1 MSTPHFVV
9 HAVKIDGDV
18 AVVDGRHCE
27 GVLKPGHLFSR
38 SFPCVDAW
46 RKKESGVP
54 CAAVVQRIEAYR
66 HQFDELST
74 GMTARLSLTGSHL
87 SAVKPQCV
95 IE

>member
-1 MSTPHFVV
+1 MSTPYFVV
-9 HAVKIDGDV
+9 HAVKVEDGV
-18 AVVDGRHCE
+18 ALVDGRHCE

-38 SFPCVDAW
+38 SFPSVAAWEKKKDA
-46 RKKESGVP
+46 VP

-66 HQFDELST
+66 HQFDELSA

-87 SAVKPQCV
+87 SAVKPKSV